1 MKKKLFYAI
10 GGLVFIYGLLLIP
23 NSNSINIATKGNS
36 TPFIWNQ
43 DHRWNEME
51 DQFKLVRD
59 NSEMIIEESVSVNIL
74 SMNEI
79 LSDLNE
85 DSFSAD
91 DERLETLLNLFFE
104 TAPFIAA
111 QEMQE
116 PDFFEIYDETRRVMK
131 SASINW
137 DVDDLETRISL

>member
-23 NSNSINIATKGNS
+23 NSNSINIATEGNS

-43 DHRWNEME
+43 DDRWNELE

-59 NSEMIIEESVSVNIL
+59 NSEMIIEESVSVNII

-79 LSDLNE
+79 LSDLKE

-91 DERLETLLNLFFE
+91 DERLETLLNLFSRPLPLLRLKKCRNQIFSK
-104 TAPFIAA
+104 F
-111 QEMQE
+111 M
-116 PDFFEIYDETRRVMK
+116 MK
-131 SASINW
+131 P
-137 DVDDLETRISL
+137 EE